1 MMMFVCRTHYREQ
14 VRWGTFSVL
23 ALRLLSLLSPV
34 RNGPLSQDPRAKD
47 LLPRQAW
54 DGRKTTTLNMGPF
67 LQESS
72 VYFSGKFELPG
83 GSEKARSLKP
93 AWTLGAKNGTF

>member
-1 MMMFVCRTHYREQ
+1 LCVENDREQ
-14 VRWGTFSVL
+14 VRWGTFSIL

-34 RNGPLSQDPRAKD
+34 RNGPLSQYPRAKD
-47 LLPRQAW
+47 LLPGQAW
-54 DGRKTTTLNMGPF
+54 DGGKTTTLNMGPFLF

-93 AWTLGAKNGTF
+93 AWTLGAKNATF

>member
-1 MMMFVCRTHYREQ
+1 
-14 VRWGTFSVL
+14 
-23 ALRLLSLLSPV
+23 
-34 RNGPLSQDPRAKD
+34 
-47 LLPRQAW
+47 
-54 DGRKTTTLNMGPF
+54 MGPFLF

-93 AWTLGAKNGTF
+93 AWTLGAKNATF

>member
-1 MMMFVCRTHYREQ
+1 LSVENDREQ

-34 RNGPLSQDPRAKD
+34 RNGPLSQYPRAKD
-47 LLPRQAW
+47 LLPRQAR
-54 DGRKTTTLNMGPF
+54 DGRKTTTLNMELLF